1 MNKKTPKRWEAN
13 INKNIINSATTE
25 IGAQLDKALGG
36 TIGAGILLPVIKR
49 YSKSTSSKALPLS
62 VTLGALLGYGAGGYL
77 THKLTKKTKN
87 KDKGKKKNKDK

>member
-1 MNKKTPKRWEAN
+1 MC
-13 INKNIINSATTE
+13 
-25 IGAQLDKALGG
+25 
-36 TIGAGILLPVIKR
+36 IKR